1 MKYGEIKIKKEIKK
15 LFDKPINVCIDDMD
29 NFEEKEMTK
38 KGTLE
43 KNTCY
48 NWLFNYNPE
57 PCISPPPWKKKKV
70 CSVKDKIMSLF
81 KTKMINII

>member
-57 PCISPPPWKKKKV
+57 PCISPPPWKKKRCAV
-70 CSVKDKIMSLF
+70 W
-81 KTKMINII
+81 KTKLWVFLKQRW